1 MRRFLRWARNIL
13 LTLVAVVLV
22 AYGVIYFVSQR
33 TLRHAYG
40 EPLVSLTIPTDSASI
55 AEGKRLAQL
64 RGCSGGCHGHE
75 IEGATFLD
83 DPLLAHI
90 VAPNLTESVRR
101 YSDAELGRIIR
112 RGVRPDS
119 HTVVVMPA
127 EMFSMLT
134 DSDLAKILAYLRSVP
149 RMPGPLPDVR
159 LGPLARLGIVLKQY
173 EPAVALVHRADSLTP
188 TYPRPGDATAP
199 GAYLARTSCTECHGV
214 GLTGAPVGDQTS
226 PDLKIVAGYS
236 SDAFTKLMRTGKGL
250 GDRELGM
257 MSEVARD
264 RFTHFTDAE
273 IGALRM
279 YLLAR
284 ARGGAT

>member
-1 MRRFLRWARNIL
+1 MRRLLRWARNV
-13 LTLVAVVLV
+13 LVALVAIVLV
-22 AYGVIYFVSQR
+22 AYGAIYFVSQR
-33 TLRHAYG
+33 TLRRTYG
-40 EPLVSLTIPTDSASI
+40 EPLVSLTLPTDSPSI

-75 IEGATFLD
+75 IEGETFLD

-90 VAPNLTESVRR
+90 VAPNLTEAVRR
-101 YSDAELGRIIR
+101 YSDADLGRIIR

-134 DSDLAKILAYLRSVP
+134 DADLAKIIAYLRSVP
-149 RMPGPLPDVR
+149 RMPGPLPEVR

-173 EPAVALVHRADSLTP
+173 EPAVALVHRADSLNA
-188 TYPRPGDATAP
+188 TYPRPGDSTAP

-214 GLTGAPVGDQTS
+214 QLTGSDVGGTKT
-226 PDLKIVAGYS
+226 PDLKIAARYS
-236 SDAFTKLMRTGKGL
+236 SDAFTRLMRTGKGL

-257 MSEVARD
+257 MSEVARS
-264 RFTHFTDAE
+264 RFTHFTDGE
-273 IGALRM
+273 IAALRT

-284 ARGGAT
+284 AKSGGT

>member
-1 MRRFLRWARNIL
+1 VRRFLRWARNVL
-13 LTLVAVVLV
+13 LALVAIVVV
-22 AYGVIYFVSQR
+22 AYGVIYFLSQR
-33 TLRHAYG
+33 TLRRAYG
-40 EPLVSLTIPTDSASI
+40 EPLVSLAIPADSASI

-75 IEGATFLD
+75 IEGETFLD
-83 DPLLAHI
+83 DPLLARI
-90 VAPNLTESVRR
+90 VAPNLTEAVRR
-101 YSDAELGRIIR
+101 YSDADLARIIR

-134 DSDLAKILAYLRSVP
+134 DADLAKIIAYLRSVP
-149 RMPGPLPDVR
+149 RMPGPLPEVR

-173 EPAVALVHRADSLTP
+173 EPAVALVHRADSLTA
-188 TYPRPGDATAP
+188 TYPRPGDSTAP

-214 GLTGAPVGDQTS
+214 GLTGSRVADQTT
-226 PDLKIVAGYS
+226 PDLKIAAGYS
-236 SDAFTKLMRTGKGL
+236 SDAFTRLMRTGKGL

-257 MSEVARD
+257 MSEVARG

-273 IGALRM
+273 IAALRT

>member
-1 MRRFLRWARNIL
+1 VRRFLRWARNVL
-13 LTLVAVVLV
+13 LALVAIVLL
-22 AYGVIYFVSQR
+22 AYSVIYFLSQQ
-33 TLRHAYG
+33 TLRRAYG

-55 AEGKRLAQL
+55 VEGKRLAQL

-75 IEGATFLD
+75 IEGETFLD

-90 VAPNLTESVRR
+90 VAPNLTEAVRR
-101 YSDAELGRIIR
+101 YSDPDLARIIR

-127 EMFSMLT
+127 EMFSVLT
-134 DSDLAKILAYLRSVP
+134 DADVAKILAYLRSVP

-159 LGPLARLGIVLKQY
+159 LGPLARLGVVLKQY

-188 TYPRPGDATAP
+188 TYPAPGDATAP

-214 GLTGAPVGDQTS
+214 GLTGAHVGDQTS

-236 SDAFTKLMRTGKGL
+236 SDAFTRLLRTGKGL

-257 MSEVARD
+257 MSEVARG

-273 IGALRM
+273 IAALRT

-284 ARGGAT
+284 ARAGAS

>member
-1 MRRFLRWARNIL
+1 VRRFLRWARNVL
-13 LTLVAVVLV
+13 LALVAIVVV
-22 AYGVIYFVSQR
+22 AYGVIYFLSQR
-33 TLRHAYG
+33 TLRRAYG
-40 EPLVSLTIPTDSASI
+40 EPLVSLTIPADTASV

-75 IEGATFLD
+75 IEGATLVD
-83 DPLLAHI
+83 DALLAHI
-90 VAPNLTESVRR
+90 VAPNLTEAVRR
-101 YSDAELGRIIR
+101 YSDADLARIIR

-127 EMFSMLT
+127 EMFSVLT
-134 DSDLAKILAYLRSVP
+134 DADLAKIIAYLRSVP
-149 RMPGPLPDVR
+149 RMPGLLPDVR
-159 LGPLARLGIVLKQY
+159 LGPLARLGVVLKQY

-188 TYPRPGDATAP
+188 TYPNPGDSTAP

-214 GLTGAPVGDQTS
+214 GLTGAHVGDQTS

-236 SDAFTKLMRTGKGL
+236 SDAFTRLMRTGKGL

-257 MSEVARD
+257 MSEAARG
-264 RFTHFTDAE
+264 RFSHFTDAE
-273 IGALRM
+273 IAALRT